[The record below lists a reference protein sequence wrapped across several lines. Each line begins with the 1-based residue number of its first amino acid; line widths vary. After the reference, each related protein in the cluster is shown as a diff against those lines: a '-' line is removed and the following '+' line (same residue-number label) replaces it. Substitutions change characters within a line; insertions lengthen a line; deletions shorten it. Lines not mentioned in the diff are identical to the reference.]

1 MFETGEVSMATTMVA
16 PLDRATAERKFYSRM
31 ALFMVGIVFLG
42 FAPSFYL
49 RGLVHVPRPN
59 PTLPASVLVHGTL
72 FTLWMLVFVAQT
84 QLVAAGRRDLH
95 KKLGKASFVLALAII
110 PLMYLVGVWQVTR
123 ANQPPFTDP
132 LNWTIVPLLGIP
144 IYAYLL
150 WIGWSRRRESATHKR
165 AMLCAALMMMDPAI
179 GRFPIGPPMLAVLG
193 VTSALALSTYIPLV
207 LHDRRM
213 LGRVHPVTKLAVSL
227 VAGMMV
233 VRIIFL
239 ATGSWAP
246 IAAHLPGI

>member
-1 MFETGEVSMATTMVA
+1 MATIMVA
-16 PLDRATAERKFYSRM
+16 PLDRAAAERRFYSRM
-31 ALFMVGIVFLG
+31 ALFMVAIVFLG

-59 PTLPASVLVHGTL
+59 PTLPASVLIHGSL

-95 KKLGKASFVLALAII
+95 RKLGKASFVLALAII
-110 PLMYLVGVWQVTR
+110 PLMYLVGVWQVSR

-132 LNWTIVPLLGIP
+132 LNWTVVPLLGIP

-150 WIGWSRRRESATHKR
+150 WIGWSRRRESTTHKR
-165 AMLCAALMMMDPAI
+165 AMLCAALMLMDPAI
-179 GRFPIGPPMLAVLG
+179 GRFPIGPPMLAVFG
-193 VTSALALSTYIPLV
+193 ATSALALATYIPLV
-207 LHDRRM
+207 LHDRKLM
-213 LGRVHPVTKLAVSL
+213 GRVHPVTKLAVTL
-227 VAGMMV
+227 VAAMML
-233 VRIIFL
+233 VRMIFL

-246 IAAHLPGI
+246 IARHLPGIG